1 MVSVNHWL
9 RGTETYTF
17 LWLLTLVSVNHV
29 LTAICPI
36 LLKYIFFFQI
46 GGVRFFYDNLIET
59 LKRFKQTAGFGCI
72 LAHSMGLGKT
82 LQVVS
87 FVDIFLRHT
96 SGNKVLCI
104 VPINTIQN
112 WLAEFNMWLPPKP
125 GLMADSNGMMVE
137 PGDSS
142 KIRYREFEVF
152 LLNEG
157 QKTTLSRSKV
167 IGRGISNEITII
179 NNYC

>member
-1 MVSVNHWL
+1 
-9 RGTETYTF
+9 
-17 LWLLTLVSVNHV
+17 
-29 LTAICPI
+29 
-36 LLKYIFFFQI
+36 
-46 GGVRFFYDNLIET
+46 
-59 LKRFKQTAGFGCI
+59 
-72 LAHSMGLGKT
+72 MGLGKT

-96 SGNKVLCI
+96 SASKVLCI

-125 GLMADSNGMMVE
+125 GPMADSNGMIVE

-152 LLNEG
+152 LLNEA

-167 IGRGISNEITII
+167 IGRGILNEIIVKKMT
-179 NNYC
+179 NFCVLLKVAPDSFLGKPRLSFKSKQF